1 MLQLISTQIPGQTSS
16 SHLNGNLLPSTC
28 LDPVSNQRSRG
39 QSYRDAPSSL
49 PAITLPFN
57 ELTTVELRGWIV
69 LNKIKADRSSLRPTI
84 SRYRADFTPMGN
96 DWRKIFHLSRR
107 NFDAKSSDYMG
118 YDFGLDL
125 DGSRFYLISSCR
137 TSCCN
142 FDRFCARWN
151 QVFETRRIRI
161 ESIRLL
167 CYL

>member
-69 LNKIKADRSSLRPTI
+69 LNKIKADRSSQRYRDTARI
-84 SRYRADFTPMGN
+84 SRRWGTIGEKFSIC
-96 DWRKIFHLSRR
+96 REE
-107 NFDAKSSDYMG
+107 
-118 YDFGLDL
+118 
-125 DGSRFYLISSCR
+125 ISTQNR
-137 TSCCN
+137 VIT
-142 FDRFCARWN
+142 W
-151 QVFETRRIRI
+151 VV
-161 ESIRLL
+161 
-167 CYL
+167 